1 MPLRATWLV
10 VSFALLACAPSRSAR
25 VLGRRPPWRESSA
38 VGPVVARARFEP
50 SDFDSVFRRAVRS
63 LVQDGYEVVSCVPER
78 GWVTTA
84 PRELDMPCGASSCL
98 SRQSLAVVLGYR
110 TARVTFAREHFDTT
124 TKGWEPSADEPAQ
137 HEADRIVEEITADE
151 PPPALLQ
158 LAPGERAAM
167 PIVAVIGAS
176 REPCPRSAAPPRP
189 RSTYRRKATAT
200 SRPRRSPSALEV
212 ASAR

>member
-38 VGPVVARARFEP
+38 TGPVVARARFEP

-176 REPCPRSAAPPRP
+176 REACPAPAARPLEASPQGEPELAAAPEPAR
-189 RSTYRRKATAT
+189 TEL
-200 SRPRRSPSALEV
+200 AL
-212 ASAR
+212 AR